1 MRILRSTLA
10 AATVAAASL
19 TATALAATVLPIQ
32 AAGATS
38 SGTAA
43 ACRIRWGSTA
53 KQDSATSRTDGLT
66 DVRAGRHACFDRI
79 VLDGADWARVSYV
92 ATVHHDASGRLVPLS
107 GGARLQILTT
117 RSDDVNGAATYR
129 PVDPAHLVDVT
140 GWQTLR
146 QVAFAGSF
154 EGQTTLGVGVRA
166 RLPFRVFV
174 LTAPGHS
181 PRVVIDVAHHW

>member
-1 MRILRSTLA
+1 MRILTNTLA
-10 AATVAAASL
+10 AAALAAAS
-19 TATALAATVLPIQ
+19 AVAATVLPTQ
-32 AAGATS
+32 AAGATT
-38 SGTAA
+38 TAPYCA
-43 ACRIRWGSTA
+43 IRWGSTA
-53 KQDSATSRTDGLT
+53 KQAAATSGTVGLS

-92 ATVHHDASGRLVPLS
+92 ATVRHDGSGTVVPLQ
-107 GGARLQILTT
+107 GGARLQVLTT
-117 RSDDVNGAATYR
+117 RSDDAATGAATYH
-129 PVDPAHLVDVT
+129 PADPAHLVDVR

-174 LTAPGHS
+174 LTSPGHS

>member
-1 MRILRSTLA
+1 MRNLKNTLA
-10 AATVAAASL
+10 AATLTAASVV
-19 TATALAATVLPIQ
+19 AATVLPIQ
-32 AAGATS
+32 AAGAAS
-38 SGTAA
+38 TAA
-43 ACRIRWGSTA
+43 SSCTVRWGSLA
-53 KQDSATSRTDGLT
+53 KQGSATSRTVGLS

-92 ATVHHDASGRLVPLS
+92 ATVRHDGSGTVVPLQ

-117 RSDDVNGAATYR
+117 RSDDATTGAATYH
-129 PVDPAHLVDVT
+129 PADPAHLVDVR

-174 LTAPGHS
+174 LTSPGHS
-181 PRVVIDVAHHW
+181 PRVVIDVAHRW